1 MVNEKY
7 IDLHV
12 HSNNSDGAFSPKQLV
27 KMAYENNIGILA
39 IADHDSIC
47 GLDEFKSNI
56 LTGMIGV
63 KGVEFSSYIID
74 GNEKFRIHMLGYCF
88 DEKNDYFQLLVDEM
102 KTKRINTHLKLLKE
116 LEEKIKKLPEEEIR
130 KLNMDRYCWFD
141 REVIN
146 CLKQSNYSQEII
158 EELKKYYKI
167 NRFSYGEDYDLD
179 VKRVIDAIHAAG
191 GYAIFAHPMAYKF
204 SKDKHKVEIIIN
216 KLIDMGIDG
225 IEIYQSDCKIKDSLW
240 LKQIVDSKNLLYSV
254 GSDFHRIINSDGRQI
269 GLGIDNN
276 LCIEK
281 TSLSNEIIREK
292 KFFKKVN

>member
-1 MVNEKY
+1 
-7 IDLHV
+7 
-12 HSNNSDGAFSPKQLV
+12 
-27 KMAYENNIGILA
+27 
-39 IADHDSIC
+39 
-47 GLDEFKSNI
+47 
-56 LTGMIGV
+56 
-63 KGVEFSSYIID
+63 
-74 GNEKFRIHMLGYCF
+74 
-88 DEKNDYFQLLVDEM
+88 
-102 KTKRINTHLKLLKE
+102 
-116 LEEKIKKLPEEEIR
+116 
-130 KLNMDRYCWFD
+130 
-141 REVIN
+141 
-146 CLKQSNYSQEII
+146 
-158 EELKKYYKI
+158 
-167 NRFSYGEDYDLD
+167 
-179 VKRVIDAIHAAG
+179 
-191 GYAIFAHPMAYKF
+191 MAYKF

>member
-1 MVNEKY
+1 MVNKKY

-63 KGVEFSSYIID
+63 KGVEFSSYITD

-88 DEKNDYFQLLVDEM
+88 DEKNDYFQLLVNEM
-102 KTKRINTHLKLLKE
+102 KAKRINTHLKLLKE

-130 KLNMDRYCWFD
+130 KLNIDRYCWFD

-179 VKRVIDAIHAAG
+179 VKRVIDAIHVAG

-204 SKDKHKVEIIIN
+204 SKEKNKVEIIIN

-225 IEIYQSDCKIKDSLW
+225 IEIYQSDCKIKDTLW
-240 LKQIVDSKNLLYSV
+240 LKKIVDSKNLLYSV

-281 TSLSNEIIREK
+281 TSLSNQIIREK

>member
-56 LTGMIGV
+56 LTGMMGV

-88 DEKNDYFQLLVDEM
+88 DEKNNYFQLLVNEM

-116 LEEKIKKLPEEEIR
+116 LEEKIKKLPEEEIG

-254 GSDFHRIINSDGRQI
+254 GSDFHRIINSDRRQI

>member
-56 LTGMIGV
+56 LTGMMGV

-88 DEKNDYFQLLVDEM
+88 DEKNNYFQLLVNEM

-116 LEEKIKKLPEEEIR
+116 LKEKIKKLPEEEIG